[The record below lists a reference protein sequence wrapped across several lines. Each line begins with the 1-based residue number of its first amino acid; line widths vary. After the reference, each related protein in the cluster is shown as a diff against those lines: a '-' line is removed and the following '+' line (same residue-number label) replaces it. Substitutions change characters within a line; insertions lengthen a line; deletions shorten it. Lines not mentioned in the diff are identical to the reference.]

1 MEYDPDDRN
10 IISYSRTYNG
20 KRMRVIGNFS
30 GRPHTYSIPRDFE
43 LRDLRVAM
51 SNYRGQVIG
60 RKIKLRPYEAILFR
74 ELN

>member
-20 KRMRVIGNFS
+20 KRMLVIGNFS
-30 GRPHTYSIPRDFE
+30 GRTHTYTLPRDFE

-51 SNYRGQVIG
+51 SNYRGQVIS